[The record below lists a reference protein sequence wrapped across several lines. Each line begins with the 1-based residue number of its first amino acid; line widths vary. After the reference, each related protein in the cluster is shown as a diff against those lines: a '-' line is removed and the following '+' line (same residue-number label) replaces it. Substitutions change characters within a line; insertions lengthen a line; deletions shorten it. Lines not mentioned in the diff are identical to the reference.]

1 MKTNLI
7 ILAVFL
13 TFAQM
18 ATASLGKA
26 THRFSPTEETVGI
39 NFFTGTWQEALLEAK
54 AKNKIIFLDAYA
66 SWCGPCKVMS
76 NTTFKDAQVGAYFN
90 ANFINYKMDMEKNP
104 DGKRLSTKFKLEAYP
119 TLYFVNAS
127 EIIVFQKLGMHQAK
141 EFLEIGKT
149 VIATKK

>member
-13 TFAQM
+13 TVAQI
-18 ATASLGKA
+18 ATASLGKS

-39 NFFTGTWQEALLEAK
+39 NFFTGTWQEALNEAK

-66 SWCGPCKVMS
+66 SWCGPCKIMS
-76 NTTFKDAQVGAYFN
+76 NTTFKDAEVGTYFN
-90 ANFINYKMDMEKNP
+90 TNFINYKMDMEKNP

-127 EIIVFQKLGMHQAK
+127 EVIVFQKLGMHQAK

>member
-1 MKTNLI
+1 
-7 ILAVFL
+7 
-13 TFAQM
+13 
-18 ATASLGKA
+18 
-26 THRFSPTEETVGI
+26 
-39 NFFTGTWQEALLEAK
+39 
-54 AKNKIIFLDAYA
+54 
-66 SWCGPCKVMS
+66 MS
-76 NTTFKDAQVGAYFN
+76 NTTFKDAQVGTYFN